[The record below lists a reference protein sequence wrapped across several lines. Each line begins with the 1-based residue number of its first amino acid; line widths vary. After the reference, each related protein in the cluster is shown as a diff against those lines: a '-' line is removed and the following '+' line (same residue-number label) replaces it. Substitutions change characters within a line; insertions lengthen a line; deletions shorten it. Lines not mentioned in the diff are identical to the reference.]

1 MPRYIEK
8 VESLTLPVIPLRG
21 VVAFPSI
28 PVNFEL
34 EREISKKACQAALAS
49 NMLVF
54 LLTQKDTSVD
64 DPSDNDFY
72 KTGCVAQIKQTLT
85 KNQDG
90 NIRVI
95 AEGYCR
101 AEVVK
106 LKRDKG
112 YITADVLS
120 KTLTAETGVLDIRS
134 EALINESLSTLE
146 EVLQFHPTI
155 SGDYMTTASS
165 ISNPGLLA
173 DFIASSV
180 FVRYQDKAAVL
191 EMFDPLKRLEKTIV
205 LMESEMKLLRTE
217 VDIQR
222 KVKEAIDE
230 NQRDYYLREQLKAIE
245 SELGIDEDADEL
257 QKKMAKMT
265 LPEEVR
271 EKLEKEIGKLAKA
284 PTGSPEAAVIRNYIE
299 TCLDIPWNKKTH
311 DRVDI
316 EAAKKIL
323 DADHDGL
330 TKIKERILEYLAV
343 KQLNPELKNQILCFV
358 GPPGVG
364 KTSLGASIARAMKR
378 KYVRVSLGGIHDE
391 SDIRGHRKT
400 YIGSMPGRIIT
411 SLTQCGS
418 LNPVMLL
425 DEVDK
430 MCSDVHGDP
439 ASALLEVLDGEQ
451 NKAFRDHFIELP
463 VDLSDCLFIATA
475 NTLDTIP
482 RPLLDR
488 MEVIELHTYTPSEKL
503 AIAKHHLFP
512 KQLKRHGLNRRM
524 LKLTDDA
531 INEIISGY
539 TRESGVRNL
548 EREIGAIC
556 RKCAKTMVEDGVK
569 TVSVDKGDIERLL
582 GPKKFI
588 DDALLSSD
596 LVGVTNGLAYTEVGG
611 DMLKVEVLAVEGS
624 GKIELTGTL
633 GDVMKESAHIAV
645 TYIRAHADEY
655 GIDKN
660 FYKTKDIHIHVPEG
674 AVPKDGP
681 SAGVTM
687 TTSLISALSGLRVR
701 HDIAMTGEITLTG
714 RVLAIGGLREKSTAA
729 YTMGIRTL
737 LIPKE
742 NMRDI
747 AELDEVVRNEVNFIP
762 CETLDDVL
770 KNALVYP
777 AEKISAAEND
787 KKDEKGESIPAILP
801 AQNPQRVYGS
811 N

>member
-378 KYVRVSLGGIHDE
+378 KYVRVSLGGIRDE

-430 MCSDVHGDP
+430 LCSDVHGDP

-556 RKCAKTMVEDGVK
+556 RKCAKSIVEDGVK
-569 TVSVDKGDIERLL
+569 TVSVDKGDIKRLL

-645 TYIRAHADEY
+645 TYTRAHADEY

-681 SAGVTM
+681 SAGVTI
-687 TTSLISALSGLRVR
+687 TTSLISALSGLMVR

>member
-54 LLTQKDTSVD
+54 LLTQKDTAVD
-64 DPSDNDFY
+64 EPSDNDFY

-378 KYVRVSLGGIHDE
+378 KYVRVSLGGIRDE

-556 RKCAKTMVEDGVK
+556 RKCAKTIVEDGVK

-645 TYIRAHADEY
+645 TYTRAHADEY

-747 AELDEVVRNEVNFIP
+747 AELDEVVRNEVTFIP

-801 AQNPQRVYGS
+801 AQNPQRVYGI

>member
-134 EALINESLSTLE
+134 EALINESLNTLE
-146 EVLQFHPTI
+146 EMLQFHPTI
-155 SGDYMTTASS
+155 SGEYMTTASS

-271 EKLEKEIGKLAKA
+271 REARERDRKA
-284 PTGSPEAAVIRNYIE
+284 RESSDRLTGSCRN
-299 TCLDIPWNKKTH
+299 T
-311 DRVDI
+311 
-316 EAAKKIL
+316 
-323 DADHDGL
+323 
-330 TKIKERILEYLAV
+330 
-343 KQLNPELKNQILCFV
+343 QL
-358 GPPGVG
+358 
-364 KTSLGASIARAMKR
+364 
-378 KYVRVSLGGIHDE
+378 
-391 SDIRGHRKT
+391 HR
-400 YIGSMPGRIIT
+400 
-411 SLTQCGS
+411 
-418 LNPVMLL
+418 
-425 DEVDK
+425 D
-430 MCSDVHGDP
+430 
-439 ASALLEVLDGEQ
+439 
-451 NKAFRDHFIELP
+451 LP
-463 VDLSDCLFIATA
+463 
-475 NTLDTIP
+475 
-482 RPLLDR
+482 
-488 MEVIELHTYTPSEKL
+488 
-503 AIAKHHLFP
+503 
-512 KQLKRHGLNRRM
+512 
-524 LKLTDDA
+524 
-531 INEIISGY
+531 
-539 TRESGVRNL
+539 
-548 EREIGAIC
+548 
-556 RKCAKTMVEDGVK
+556 
-569 TVSVDKGDIERLL
+569 
-582 GPKKFI
+582 
-588 DDALLSSD
+588 
-596 LVGVTNGLAYTEVGG
+596 
-611 DMLKVEVLAVEGS
+611 
-624 GKIELTGTL
+624 
-633 GDVMKESAHIAV
+633 
-645 TYIRAHADEY
+645 
-655 GIDKN
+655 
-660 FYKTKDIHIHVPEG
+660 
-674 AVPKDGP
+674 
-681 SAGVTM
+681 
-687 TTSLISALSGLRVR
+687 
-701 HDIAMTGEITLTG
+701 
-714 RVLAIGGLREKSTAA
+714 
-729 YTMGIRTL
+729 
-737 LIPKE
+737 
-742 NMRDI
+742 
-747 AELDEVVRNEVNFIP
+747 
-762 CETLDDVL
+762 
-770 KNALVYP
+770 
-777 AEKISAAEND
+777 
-787 KKDEKGESIPAILP
+787 
-801 AQNPQRVYGS
+801 
-811 N
+811 